1 MTNPAPIHPMLD
13 DLELSLVQ
21 VLRTEEDQLWLEHSV
36 AGLQGSLLQR
46 LNREPTSIHL
56 EGVMAGEGVLEKLEK
71 LRQLYQDAQPV
82 PFTADIMTATEV
94 TQVLIDTLAVR
105 ELGGKPERF
114 EYTLGLVEFVDTP
127 DPERPP
133 IDPTPIIP
141 PCVDQKGTISVTVL
155 LPEGQTDFTG
165 VVVRIQRT
173 DVDGAAPIEIT
184 EHTNGVFSRT
194 SLDPGEYQA
203 TAFKR

>member
-21 VLRTEEDQLWLEHSV
+21 VLRTEEDQVWLEHSV

-46 LNREPTSIHL
+46 LSREPTSIHL
-56 EGVMAGEGVLEKLEK
+56 QGVMAGEGVLEKLEK

-94 TQVLIDTLAVR
+94 TQVLIDNLAVR
-105 ELGGKPERF
+105 ELAGKPERF
-114 EYTLGLVEFVDTP
+114 EYSLGLVEFVPTP
-127 DPERPP
+127 DPVQPP
-133 IDPTPIIP
+133 IEPPVDPI
-141 PCVDQKGTISVTVL
+141 CVDQKGSISVTVV

-173 DVDGAAPIEIT
+173 DVEGAAPIEIT
-184 EHTNGVFSRT
+184 EHTNGVFTRT
-194 SLDPGEYQA
+194 GLDPGEYRA